1 MEYVNYIEC
10 LSEEHDDTDELIFG
24 LRKKKKKRVN
34 SKYFYDEN
42 GSILFDQITKL
53 DEYYPTK
60 KELEILDIQ
69 RQEIGR
75 LLPSNSAI
83 LEFGSG
89 SNLKIKKLLKIIDSP
104 EEIISIDISKKFL
117 LKNANELAHKFPE
130 IKVTAICADLNQKI
144 DIREIVGMKI
154 PKIGFFPGSTI
165 GNFVPEDAKKLLK
178 RFNDILGSNNFLV
191 VGVDLKKDIK
201 ILEKAYNDSEGITAE
216 FNKNIL
222 NRINIKF
229 GSKFKKKNFDHR
241 AFFNSKE
248 NRIEMH
254 LVSKKHHCVD
264 ILDNKVCLKPGESI
278 HTENSYKYTISSF
291 KKLCENVGFEFQK
304 VFTDKQSFFG
314 IFILKTR
321 D

>member
-1 MEYVNYIEC
+1 MRF
-10 LSEEHDDTDELIFG
+10 LSL
-24 LRKKKKKRVN
+24 
-34 SKYFYDEN
+34 
-42 GSILFDQITKL
+42 KL
-53 DEYYPTK
+53 P
-60 KELEILDIQ
+60 
-69 RQEIGR
+69 
-75 LLPSNSAI
+75 
-83 LEFGSG
+83 
-89 SNLKIKKLLKIIDSP
+89 
-104 EEIISIDISKKFL
+104 
-117 LKNANELAHKFPE
+117 
-130 IKVTAICADLNQKI
+130 
-144 DIREIVGMKI
+144 
-154 PKIGFFPGSTI
+154 
-165 GNFVPEDAKKLLK
+165 
-178 RFNDILGSNNFLV
+178 
-191 VGVDLKKDIK
+191 LKKDIK